1 MHGQEGC
8 KKTTNLEAVVTQ
20 VAVTLKLPSANWGV
34 KGRFHITGG
43 CLPTHADLQLC
54 GIPPAHATNYSS
66 RMNPKR
72 AGHPRKDGT
81 KKSAMLAR

>member
-34 KGRFHITGG
+34 KGRFHTGG
-43 CLPTHADLQLC
+43 CLPIAGFATLRHSADL
-54 GIPPAHATNYSS
+54 
-66 RMNPKR
+66 
-72 AGHPRKDGT
+72 AG
-81 KKSAMLAR
+81 